1 MPLSKADGLVKV
13 LAHDILNSSI
23 RQYEMFALASACQ
36 IIAAC
41 AQGSFSLPDG
51 KPISLYQMILAPSSA
66 GKGSYIE
73 AIKETVGAVSWK
85 LIGAEPGSREGLR
98 ADLHE
103 WNART
108 IVLDE
113 FQGFLAKLSDDGT
126 PHIKGISDDLKESWP
141 GVKQLQTIK
150 TKTGTTQPVRTPRIG
165 MMGVG
170 TPSGVAKHFGG
181 GVVEDG
187 LLSRFNIFVLDK
199 VTRKRHDRSRFDE
212 NKYSDVLHRMFAKGV
227 DFTDPVTND
236 HWYDSWAKSPT
247 PHNPQM
253 TTPHRLSIEQEAL
266 ALLRECDSHWEQK
279 LLEDASNPAGSIWDR
294 AARRA
299 EIYAAI
305 HCLGCVRKT
314 ITLHDVQFGLMMA
327 ETSANNAVA
336 LICDHSAQDDDE
348 KDRKKLLRTIKKHE
362 AQRLLTARTLSR
374 YANLYGKRFDVALKS
389 LLQSGEAISLSTE
402 AGVVFQTPPEA

>member
-1 MPLSKADGLVKV
+1 
-13 LAHDILNSSI
+13 
-23 RQYEMFALASACQ
+23 
-36 IIAAC
+36 
-41 AQGSFSLPDG
+41 
-51 KPISLYQMILAPSSA
+51 
-66 GKGSYIE
+66 
-73 AIKETVGAVSWK
+73 
-85 LIGAEPGSREGLR
+85 
-98 ADLHE
+98 
-103 WNART
+103 
-108 IVLDE
+108 
-113 FQGFLAKLSDDGT
+113 
-126 PHIKGISDDLKESWP
+126 
-141 GVKQLQTIK
+141 
-150 TKTGTTQPVRTPRIG
+150 

-227 DFTDPVTND
+227 DFSDPVTND

-362 AQRLLTARTLSR
+362 ASHCQNAIALCEPLWQAFRCCAQ
-374 YANLYGKRFDVALKS
+374 VALAIRRGHQPQHRGRCRIPDPSRS
-389 LLQSGEAISLSTE
+389 LIFSIVKTQ
-402 AGVVFQTPPEA
+402 